1 MRVVKVRQGNNLLL
15 RIFMRLIWQR
25 EKIPIRLIINIELD
39 TNWQRHF
46 ILRKKCV
53 DVLLYNCEC
62 KNMQR
67 NNKII
72 GGKFNGNSKAI
83 TVI

>member
-46 ILRKKCV
+46 ILKKV
-53 DVLLYNCEC
+53 
-62 KNMQR
+62 R
-67 NNKII
+67 
-72 GGKFNGNSKAI
+72 GRFAI
-83 TVI
+83 